1 MLQKASILTAQTTV
15 EGVQSI
21 TSDVGAQSI
30 TSTTLEENDEAK
42 NQNGRNEKF
51 NLGHKLV
58 YLNKSLLK

>member
-1 MLQKASILTAQTTV
+1 MLQKTFVLTTQTTV

-21 TSDVGAQSI
+21 TSDVGAQST

-51 NLGHKLV
+51 NLGHKLS
-58 YLNKSLLK
+58 YLSRSLLK